1 MNLEAFLYLIKERA
15 IKIFGRVS
23 VLLLPDENSF
33 DLDCVD
39 GVVSGRT
46 FWRQAVAPVKNMRF
60 SVTAKRRF
68 LARLHF
74 ILIYL

>member
-1 MNLEAFLYLIKERA
+1 MNLEAFPYLIKERA

-33 DLDCVD
+33 DLDCVG

-46 FWRQAVAPVKNMRF
+46 FCRQVVAPVKYIQV
-60 SVTAKRRF
+60 SVTGKRGF

>member
-15 IKIFGRVS
+15 IKIFRKVN
-23 VLLLPDENSF
+23 VLLLPEKNSF
-33 DLDCVD
+33 DLDCV
-39 GVVSGRT
+39 GWVVSGRI
-46 FWRQAVAPVKNMRF
+46 FWRQVVTPVKNIQV
-60 SVTAKRRF
+60 SVTAKCGF

>member
-15 IKIFGRVS
+15 IKILGRVN
-23 VLLLPDENSF
+23 VLLLPDENRF
-33 DLDCVD
+33 DLDCVG

-46 FWRQAVAPVKNMRF
+46 FWRQVVALVKNIQVY
-60 SVTAKRRF
+60 VTSKRGF

-74 ILIYL
+74 ILLCL